1 MPGPGE
7 AQPEAQAV
15 ADAAPGHG
23 EDEHAAVN
31 DSGDNDNNRK
41 SAAQKHTAAA
51 ASTDSLTAYR
61 RPRTITSTAEI
72 DSTIGHPGSVRINV
86 KGAYIADSAEPA
98 TPVSGSPVGS
108 SYHETKDIRLPNHTA
123 VVSHIAA
130 DVCTTTI
137 AASHI

>member
-1 MPGPGE
+1 MPGPEE
-7 AQPEAQAV
+7 ARPEAQVV
-15 ADAAPGHG
+15 ADGAPGHG
-23 EDEHAAVN
+23 ENAGAV
-31 DSGDNDNNRK
+31 DGRSNNK
-41 SAAQKHTAAA
+41 SVAQKHTAAA

-130 DVCTTTI
+130 DVC
-137 AASHI
+137 APLFLRAC